1 MDRGY
6 LFKRFET
13 IKNEFLMKFCIDI
26 ALRGSTKHLEFLNSG
41 WLLILAAGT
50 DLAHVLIC
58 LK

>member
-1 MDRGY
+1 
-6 LFKRFET
+6 
-13 IKNEFLMKFCIDI
+13 MKFCIDI

-58 LK
+58 FKYLKKKQCYMPDTFSQ

>member
-1 MDRGY
+1 
-6 LFKRFET
+6 
-13 IKNEFLMKFCIDI
+13 MKFCIDI

-58 LK
+58 FKYPK